1 MVVYSALKDYNKLME
16 IPYFIFLII
25 YLVGVLVYFF
35 FAFFNIYHI
44 IRFGFF
50 DFSGKLNTF
59 LYFGIILGILVITFL
74 LLSDID
80 WFNTLSLDFGGIT
93 DFDFKL

>member
-1 MVVYSALKDYNKLME
+1 MA

-25 YLVGVLVYFF
+25 YLVGILVYFF

-59 LYFGIILGILVITFL
+59 LYFGVVIGILAITFL
-74 LLSDID
+74 LISNID
-80 WFNTLSLDFGGIT
+80 WFDTLPIDLGGIT
-93 DFDFKL
+93 DFEFKL